1 MINVEDFKKSVK
13 EIEKSIWENYVD
25 ENGKADPII
34 DGIIDI
40 DEYLSSAPKI
50 LWILKE
56 PHDEIEDGLAAG
68 GGWKFSDDFLGKE
81 DYYKKL
87 NKSKAT
93 WNPIVYTSFSILNG
107 FKNFSELDDLT
118 DNPLMYSVV
127 KKIAVINVKKLPGF
141 TKTPNFSI
149 IKKSYDKNKEILHQQ
164 IELFNPDIIIGGSTL
179 HLFFDYLKISQN
191 DLLHDEANYA
201 IKNSKLYITAY
212 HPAQTEISQEKYVNE
227 IVNIAEK
234 YWHNR

>member
-1 MINVEDFKKSVK
+1 MTNAEDFKKSVK
-13 EIEKSIWENYVD
+13 AIEKSIWENYID

-34 DGIIDI
+34 DGIIDV
-40 DEYLSSAPKI
+40 DEYLNTAPKI

-56 PHDEIEDGLAAG
+56 PYDEIEDGLPAG

-87 NKSKAT
+87 NSSKAT
-93 WNPIVYTSFSILNG
+93 WNPIVYSSFSILNG
-107 FKNFSELDDLT
+107 FKKFSQLDDLT

-149 IKKSYDKNKEILHQQ
+149 IKKSYEKHKEILHQQ

-179 HLFFDYLKISQN
+179 HLFFDYLKISES
-191 DLLHDEANYA
+191 DLLNDEANYA

>member
-1 MINVEDFKKSVK
+1 MTNVEAFKKSVK
-13 EIEKSIWENYVD
+13 AIEKSIWENYID

-34 DGIIDI
+34 DGIIDV
-40 DEYLSSAPKI
+40 DEYLNTAPKI

-56 PHDEIEDGLAAG
+56 PHDEVEDGLPSG
-68 GGWKFSDDFLGKE
+68 GGWNFSNDFLAKD

-87 NKSKAT
+87 NRSKAT
-93 WNPIVYTSFSILNG
+93 WNKIVYTSFGILDG
-107 FKNFSELDDLT
+107 FKKFSQMDKLE
-118 DNPLMYSVV
+118 DNPSMYSVV

-141 TKTPNFSI
+141 TETPSFSI
-149 IKKSYDKNKEILHQQ
+149 IKNSYDKHKEILHQQ
-164 IELFNPDIIIGGSTL
+164 IELYNPDIIIGGSTL
-179 HLFFDYLKISQN
+179 HLFFDYLKISKD

-212 HPAQTEISQEKYVNE
+212 HPAQREISQEKYVNE

>member
-13 EIEKSIWENYVD
+13 AIEKSIWENYID

-56 PHDEIEDGLAAG
+56 PYDEVEDGLPSG
-68 GGWKFSDDFLGKE
+68 GGWNFSNDFLAKD
-81 DYYKKL
+81 DYYIKL
-87 NKSKAT
+87 NRSKAT
-93 WNPIVYTSFSILNG
+93 WNKIVYTSFGILDG
-107 FKNFSELDDLT
+107 FKKFSQMDKLE
-118 DNPLMYSVV
+118 DNPSMYSVV

-149 IKKSYDKNKEILHQQ
+149 IKKSYDKHKEILHQQ

-201 IKNSKLYITAY
+201 IKNSRLYINAY
-212 HPAQTEISQEKYVNE
+212 HPAQRKISKEKYVNE
-227 IVNIAEK
+227 IVNLSEK
-234 YWHNR
+234 FWHNR